1 MEQKQT
7 LTLAGLETRQN
18 FEEHAV
24 ERIILNLMHAD
35 EGEYHGCTQ
44 SQLKNAVENANES
57 EKCLEA
63 GPLLSGSLA
72 MEPGR

>member
-7 LTLAGLETRQN
+7 LTLAGLKTRQG

-24 ERIILNLMHAD
+24 ERIILNIMH

-57 EKCLEA
+57 EECLERDRYY
-63 GPLLSGSLA
+63 LD
-72 MEPGR
+72 R